1 MASEVQK
8 EDLMWNVV
16 CETSRVAED
25 NDSRPDRATV
35 GDIPGP
41 ELSGLEDA
49 GGRKSL
55 SPKS

>member
-1 MASEVQK
+1 MASQVQK

-16 CETSRVAED
+16 CGTSRVAED
-25 NDSRPDRATV
+25 SGSRPDGATV
-35 GDIPGP
+35 GDISGP

-55 SPKS
+55 

>member
-1 MASEVQK
+1 MASEVLK

-16 CETSRVAED
+16 CGTSRVAED

-55 SPKS
+55 